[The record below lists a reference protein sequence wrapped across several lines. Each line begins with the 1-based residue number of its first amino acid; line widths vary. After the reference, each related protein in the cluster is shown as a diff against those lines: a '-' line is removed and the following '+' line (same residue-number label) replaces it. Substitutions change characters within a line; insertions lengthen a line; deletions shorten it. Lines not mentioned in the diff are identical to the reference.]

1 VPFSAVRDL
10 WLVIKARDEGTRA
23 MRGFAR
29 DIRMVGDTVAQAN
42 LRAARSAAMNALAQQ
57 RLSGATNDTM
67 ARTIQHIGAIDKQI
81 AASRTAR
88 AALEQHRVSMQRFA
102 SSMMGASGALG
113 AVGLGMTAIG
123 VVGVLTMKGFVDA
136 AVDYQK
142 QTALTRTQV
151 DGLRYSTK
159 QLGDVGLRVARDIP
173 VAFNQIQPALYDLFS
188 SMELGIGDAE
198 KLLRAFS
205 KAAVAGSTDVTSV
218 SRATIGFL
226 NAFKLPL
233 SSVNHL
239 LDVQFQL
246 VQEGI
251 GTYDEWVK
259 RIGLATPSAAR
270 YGQSIEMLSAALAA
284 STRMG
289 ITAARST
296 TAVSRAMDAMSN
308 PKAVT
313 ALKKLGIQAVDSKGN
328 FRPMIDVL
336 KEFRT
341 ALQKIPKADRIAK
354 ILEVFKGAGG
364 TIEARRFL
372 QNMLLLPGNIETF
385 ESIYKEMTT
394 TSGSF
399 ESAYSIMADTVA
411 GRSQMLANQWSIL
424 KVTAGDALIPM
435 FLKIIGALQKA
446 VEWFNNLSP
455 STKKLVTNIAILA
468 SILTGV
474 GGLFVLVIAGI
485 AAFAA
490 VVGTAGIGIFIFL
503 GGMAALAGAFG
514 LFVAAVV
521 MAWKKSE
528 NFRYLLKDLW
538 YWAKR
543 MYEDAILPAA
553 KGIWD
558 AWKQYMQP
566 AFAALATI
574 IEQKVMP
581 IVRRLTDIF
590 SKEFI
595 DAAKEVA
602 NWIKDML
609 VNAFK
614 FVSGVITNTVIPAIE
629 KLTAFYYA
637 HEGTIKTLIGWISE
651 AVKWF
656 LKIAAVVGGIL
667 VVIFVGPVVLAF
679 FAVIGAIIALIIA
692 IVKIIEWIK
701 MLIKWFS
708 DFGKHMAF
716 IGAWFMSVWTSVKNF
731 FINTWNTIK
740 NSTFSIWNSIKNIF
754 FTVLNAVSSFITSKV
769 SGIRSFLAGAWAGVL
784 TTVRNVW
791 NSLPTVITSALNR
804 AAGEVARIVG
814 SIRNFFA
821 GALGWLYQAG
831 ANIINGLLNGIGS
844 RVQAV
849 KNKIGEIAQSILN
862 RLPFSPAKAGPMAGR
877 GNPFY
882 RGQKIVELIA
892 QGMASRMNALSVM
905 SNALATQVGNLPIA
919 ASGAGGGTSNT
930 QNFTIYTNEIN
941 PRRHSEELGF
951 LLAGR

>member
-1 VPFSAVRDL
+1 MPFSAVRDL

-29 DIRMVGDTVAQAN
+29 DVRMVGDTVAQAN

-67 ARTIQHIGAIDKQI
+67 ARTIQHIGAIDRQI
-81 AASRTAR
+81 AASKTAR

-159 QLGDVGLRVARDIP
+159 ELGDVGLRVAAAVP
-173 VAFNQIQPALYDLFS
+173 VAFQQIQPALFDLFS
-188 SMELGIGDAE
+188 SLEIGIGDAE
-198 KLLRAFS
+198 KLLTAFS
-205 KAAVAGSTDVTSV
+205 KAAVAGGTDVQSV

-226 NAFKLPL
+226 NAFHLPL
-233 SSVNHL
+233 SDVNHL

-313 ALKKLGIQAVDSKGN
+313 ALKKLGIQAIDSKGN

-385 ESIYKEMTT
+385 EAIYKEMTT

-399 ESAYSIMADTVA
+399 QSAYEIMANTVA
-411 GRSQMLANQWSIL
+411 GKSQQLANHWSIL

-435 FLKIIGALQKA
+435 FLRIVGALQA
-446 VEWFNNLSP
+446 IVTWFNNLSP
-455 STKKLVTNIAILA
+455 STKKLVTNIVILA
-468 SILTGV
+468 AVLIGIA
-474 GGLFVLVIAGI
+474 GLFTLIVGGI
-485 AAFAA
+485 AAFGA
-490 VVGTAGIGIFIFL
+490 VIATAGAGIFIFL
-503 GGMAALAGAFG
+503 GGMAALAAIFAI
-514 LFVAAVV
+514 FVAAVI
-521 MAWKKSE
+521 MAWKKSA
-528 NFRYLLKDLW
+528 NFRYLLEDLW

-543 MYEDAILPAA
+543 MYEDALLPAA
-553 KGIWD
+553 KGIWN

-566 AFAALATI
+566 AFTALATVI
-574 IEQKVMP
+574 DQKVMP

-590 SKEFI
+590 SREFI
-595 DAAKEVA
+595 DTVKEVS

-614 FVSGVITNTVIPAIE
+614 FIGDVIRNFVLPAIHD
-629 KLTAFYYA
+629 LTEFYYA
-637 HEGTIKTLIGWISE
+637 HEGTIKTLIGWIAE

-667 VVIFVGPVVLAF
+667 VVIFVGPVVVAF
-679 FAVIGAIIALIIA
+679 FAVIAAIIALIIA
-692 IVKIIEWIK
+692 IIKIIEWVK

-716 IGAWFMSVWTSVKNF
+716 VGAWFMSVWTTVKNF

-740 NSTFSIWNSIKNIF
+740 NFVINIWNSIRNFLVSAWNNI
-754 FTVLNAVSSFITSKV
+754 
-769 SGIRSFLAGAWAGVL
+769 LA
-784 TTVRNVW
+784 TVRNTW
-791 NSLPTVITSALNR
+791 NSVVGAITSALNR
-804 AAGEVARIVG
+804 AFGEVTRIIG

-821 GALGWLYQAG
+821 GALSWLYQAG
-831 ANIINGLLNGIGS
+831 ANIINGLINGIS
-844 RVQAV
+844 SKVQAV

-882 RGQKIVELIA
+882 RGQKIVELVA
-892 QGMASRMNALSVM
+892 QGMASRMNALSMM
-905 SNALATQVGNLPIA
+905 SNVLATQAGNLPLNTY
-919 ASGAGGGTSNT
+919 GAGGGTTNT